1 MRNRTIAAG
10 IVASVLLA
18 APQAALAQDA
28 TDDLIVADPVVDTT
42 MVSVFGTDISLAV
55 AVDADG
61 NLTSVELT
69 DGAGGAPEGAVA
81 TEVSPHEVKF
91 VIDDAG
97 TTIEVEV
104 EDRKIETEV
113 EARALTD
120 LTGNHSWTGELFGA
134 GNGAT
139 DIAFTVTDNGGI
151 PAIELTSVAGL
162 GAGSEVVD
170 AYTESEGDKHEAKVK
185 INLTDAEGNRA
196 RITIEVEVFWLS
208 IHPCVTNLVAL
219 LGTKIILTLGV
230 ATHDLTLTGVRVVDG
245 PQDQLTLI
253 ALVLRT
259 SCSTTHVADR
269 RQQDR

>member
-139 DIAFTVTDNGGI
+139 DIAFTVTDSTGTI
-151 PAIELTSVAGL
+151 LAEDAI
-162 GAGSEVVD
+162 
-170 AYTESEGDKHEAKVK
+170 
-185 INLTDAEGNRA
+185 
-196 RITIEVEVFWLS
+196 
-208 IHPCVTNLVAL
+208 
-219 LGTKIILTLGV
+219 
-230 ATHDLTLTGVRVVDG
+230 LTGVTTGTTTQTVEFVLT
-245 PQDQLTLI
+245 PQDAAGGLTVTLNTPDEYDCNPHNNAI
-253 ALVLRT
+253 QWT
-259 SCSTTHVADR
+259 PST
-269 RQQDR
+269 Q